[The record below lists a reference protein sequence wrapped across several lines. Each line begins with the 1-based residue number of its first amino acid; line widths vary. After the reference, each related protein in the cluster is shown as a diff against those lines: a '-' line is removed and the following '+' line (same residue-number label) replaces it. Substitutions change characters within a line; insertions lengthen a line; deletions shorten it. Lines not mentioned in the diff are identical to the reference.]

1 MGEDSIKPWKRKLK
15 KTKKLKENFDSVEI
29 LVKTSIS
36 SPATL
41 SSPEKVVEFDEQPS
55 GFKSNQNVSFKG
67 ERGGS
72 AEDAD
77 LLAEL
82 RAISMNSSNNRFD
95 TNEDNSQEND
105 TESCTF
111 VQGNEMTKEIEIEAS
126 PGEPPT
132 KPWKEM

>member
-1 MGEDSIKPWKRKLK
+1 MGM
-15 KTKKLKENFDSVEI
+15 VETM
-29 LVKTSIS
+29 LQPPIS
-36 SPATL
+36 SSVQICST
-41 SSPEKVVEFDEQPS
+41 EKSEDQS
-55 GFKSNQNVSFKG
+55 IGFKSNGNVSFKG

-105 TESCTF
+105 AESCTF
-111 VQGNEMTKEIEIEAS
+111 VQENEMTKEIEIEAS
-126 PGEPPT
+126 
-132 KPWKEM
+132 